1 MDGVSEPS
9 ATDPRPTQVTA
20 AAWMIMVGSV
30 FVVLMVWDRIA
41 GLHSLD
47 SQKSLQSVLDTPG
60 IKGSGLQVSDLMAV
74 VRVMSMIGAA
84 CATAMVIL
92 GYQTLQRSRGARVG
106 LTVLAVPLFVCGLVT
121 GGFVAAV
128 VVAAVAT
135 LWLRPARLWF
145 DGRPAHGGPPSH
157 PSLAPRV
164 PAPPT
169 QEQTSQERPRHE
181 QPHSD
186 QPHHEQQ
193 QAAPPV
199 EQPAPQQTPWP
210 PSQLPPSQ
218 QQWGPPPVWAPPPT
232 SAYDAWPGQQVA
244 SARLGRRPA
253 ALVAACVVT
262 WVVSGLVL
270 LALLGSIVVLAT
282 DSAYVLDGMHRQNP
296 TLAEQGM
303 SDHAIV
309 VTAFVMCGLFALWA
323 LAVVVV
329 AAFCLLGRRW
339 AWYALVVSSGALAAF
354 SVLGAIASLL
364 MLVPLAGSVAVL
376 VLLLR
381 PEVRAWLR

>member
-47 SQKSLQSVLDTPG
+47 SQKSLQGMLDTPG

-92 GYQTLQRSRGARVG
+92 GYQTLQRSRTARVG
-106 LTVLAVPLFVCGLVT
+106 LSVLAVPLFVCGLVT

-145 DGRPAHGGPPSH
+145 DGLSAQSAAPDH
-157 PSLAPRV
+157 PSLAPRL
-164 PAPPT
+164 PAQPS
-169 QEQTSQERPRHE
+169 QEQPSHE
-181 QPHSD
+181 PPSLEPPQVP
-186 QPHHEQQ
+186 P
-193 QAAPPV
+193 AVPPPV
-199 EQPAPQQTPWP
+199 EQPAPQQPPWP

-218 QQWGPPPVWAPPPT
+218 QQWGPPPAWSPPPV
-232 SAYDAWPGQQVA
+232 SAYGAWPGPQVA
-244 SARLGRRPA
+244 SARVGRRPA

-262 WVVSGLVL
+262 WAMSGLVL
-270 LALLGSIVVLAT
+270 LTLLGSVAVLAT
-282 DSAYVLDGMHRQNP
+282 DSSYVLDGMHRQNP

-303 SDHAIV
+303 SDHTILI
-309 VTAFVMCGLFALWA
+309 TAFVMIGLFVLWA

-329 AAFCLLGRRW
+329 AVFCFRGRRW

-354 SVLGAIASLL
+354 SVLGAVASLL
-364 MLVPLAGSVAVL
+364 MLVPLAAAVAVL

-381 PEVRAWLR
+381 PEARAWMR